1 MIAVRDKVTKYISN
15 QYGVDPEYPWDNY
28 PEYTVFRHRDNKKWF
43 ALIMKVGCDKIGI
56 KGEGQ
61 VDVINLKIDDPILH
75 DTLVH
80 EKGIIPGYHMNKQY
94 WITVMLDG
102 SVSEDQVYRLIDTSF
117 AATGKKR

>member
-1 MIAVRDKVTKYISN
+1 MRDKVTKYISN

-56 KGEGQ
+56 KVEGQ
-61 VDVINLKIDDPILH
+61 IDVINLKIDDPILH

-80 EKGIIPGYHMNKQY
+80 EKGIVPGYHMNKQY

-102 SVSEDQVYRLIDTSF
+102 TVSEDQVYRLIDASF
-117 AATGKKR
+117 VATGKKR